1 MRDVAEGSTGPT
13 VGGTRVAAWWLRPGL
28 TEANWAGRGAWNV
41 DLSPCLGG
49 EAKADLLLVI
59 L

>member
-1 MRDVAEGSTGPT
+1 MGDVTAGSTGPT
-13 VGGTRVAAWWLRPGL
+13 PGETRVAAWWLRPGL
-28 TEANWAGRGAWNV
+28 TEANWAGRGAWDV
-41 DLSPCLGG
+41 DLSPHPGG

>member
-1 MRDVAEGSTGPT
+1 M
-13 VGGTRVAAWWLRPGL
+13 GGTQVAAWWLRPGL
-28 TEANWAGRGAWNV
+28 TEANWAGRGAWDV
-41 DLSPCLGG
+41 DLSPCPGG